1 VTKPSIYLDYN
12 ATAPIRPEAR
22 DAVLRAFETAGNPS
36 SVHASGRAAR
46 DLVETARAQ
55 VAALVGVVAGSVT
68 FVSGGTEANALAIGS
83 AAFAGFNRVIVS
95 EGEHDAVLETA
106 AASGLQVLKMPLD
119 ADGVARLDW
128 LEEALSD
135 EGRALVCLMLANNE
149 TGVIQKVAEAS
160 ALVRAADGW
169 LHVDA
174 VQAAGKIAIDF
185 SALGA
190 DTLALS
196 AHKLGG
202 PQGVG
207 ALVAGTR
214 ATIVRQQHGGGQER
228 GRRAGTE
235 NVAGIA
241 GFGAAAEA
249 ASRDLP
255 AMANQGT
262 WRDALAERVKAA
274 PTNADYGLEINKT
287 NQFVVNERLETSAPD
302 VWALG
307 DCAAAPWIGTEG
319 KEGRII
325 PARAQAAHQ
334 QASYLAK
341 ALIARTGQ
349 RRAEAPFVYR
359 DFGSLLSLGEN
370 KGVGALMGGLGGPNF
385 FVEGLIAKWAYISL
399 HLDHH
404 RAIMGTPKTIVLAL
418 ARLLQQRV
426 AGRLKLH

>member
-1 VTKPSIYLDYN
+1 MPSIYLDYN

-46 DLVETARAQ
+46 DIVETARRQ
-55 VAALVGVVAGSVT
+55 VGELVGVVPGSVT

-106 AASGLQVLKMPLD
+106 AASGLQVQKMPLD

-149 TGVIQKVAEAS
+149 TGVIQPIAETS

-185 SALGA
+185 TALGA

-249 ASRDLP
+249 AARDLP
-255 AMANQGT
+255 SMANQGT
-262 WRDALAERVKAA
+262 WRDALAERVKAVGA
-274 PTNADYGLEINKT
+274 VVLGEGAQGRFGRLPQTLCLAAEGFASQIQVMNLDLAGVMVSAGSACSSGKVKASRVVDAMGRADL
-287 NQFVVNERLETSAPD
+287 
-302 VWALG
+302 
-307 DCAAAPWIGTEG
+307 
-319 KEGRII
+319 
-325 PARAQAAHQ
+325 
-334 QASYLAK
+334 
-341 ALIARTGQ
+341 
-349 RRAEAPFVYR
+349 APFALRVSGGWATTEQDWISCGDAWLAAYSR
-359 DFGSLLSLGEN
+359 I
-370 KGVGALMGGLGGPNF
+370 GARRR
-385 FVEGLIAKWAYISL
+385 E
-399 HLDHH
+399 
-404 RAIMGTPKTIVLAL
+404 
-418 ARLLQQRV
+418 V
-426 AGRLKLH
+426 A

>member
-1 VTKPSIYLDYN
+1 MSKPTIYLDYN

-22 DAVLRAFETAGNPS
+22 DAVLRAFDLAGNPS

-55 VAALVGVVAGSVT
+55 LASLVGVVPGSLT

-83 AAFAGFNRVIVS
+83 AAFAGFNRIIVS

-149 TGVIQKVAEAS
+149 TGVIQPVAEAA
-160 ALVRAADGW
+160 ALVREADGW

-185 SALGA
+185 TALGA
-190 DTLALS
+190 DTMALS

-241 GFGAAAEA
+241 GFGAAAMA
-249 ASRDLP
+249 GARDLP
-255 AMANQGT
+255 LMANQGT
-262 WRDALAERVKAA
+262 WRDALAERIKAAGGVTLGEGAQRLPQTLCLAAEGFASQIQVMNLDLAGVMVSAGSACSSGKVKAS
-274 PTNADYGLEINKT
+274 
-287 NQFVVNERLETSAPD
+287 RLVEAM
-302 VWALG
+302 
-307 DCAAAPWIGTEG
+307 
-319 KEGRII
+319 GR
-325 PARAQAAHQ
+325 
-334 QASYLAK
+334 SDL
-341 ALIARTGQ
+341 
-349 RRAEAPFVYR
+349 APFALRVSGGWASTEQDWISCGDAWLAAYSR
-359 DFGSLLSLGEN
+359 I
-370 KGVGALMGGLGGPNF
+370 GARRR
-385 FVEGLIAKWAYISL
+385 E
-399 HLDHH
+399 
-404 RAIMGTPKTIVLAL
+404 
-418 ARLLQQRV
+418 V
-426 AGRLKLH
+426 A